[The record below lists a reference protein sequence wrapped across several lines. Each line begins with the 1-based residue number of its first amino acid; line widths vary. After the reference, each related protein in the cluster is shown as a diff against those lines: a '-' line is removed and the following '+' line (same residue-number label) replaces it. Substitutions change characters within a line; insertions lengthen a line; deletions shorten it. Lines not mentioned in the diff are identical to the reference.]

1 MTVQSL
7 SIVPNRMEHL
17 ILFRQYQLSPNC
29 VCMWWHILSV
39 CVCVCAF
46 VCECLCVCMWWH
58 ILCVC
63 VCLCAFVCECLCVCM
78 WWHILCIC
86 VCVCAFVCECLCV
99 SLCVYVVEYFGG
111 EENIKSHQKSST
123 PPSISLSRGASEG
136 ALAIWFS
143 SGFTSS
149 HIHLLLFCIFCI
161 FFGIFCIYIS

>member
-1 MTVQSL
+1 MCRGHSIMTVQSL

-17 ILFRQYQLSPNC
+17 ILSRQYQLSPNC
-29 VCMWWHILSV
+29 VCMWWHIS
-39 CVCVCAF
+39 CV
-46 VCECLCVCMWWH
+46 
-58 ILCVC
+58 
-63 VCLCAFVCECLCVCM
+63 
-78 WWHILCIC
+78 C